1 MCGTSARVS
10 YMKVD
15 VYGADHSPWV
25 QAVLLGLREKGIE
38 HKVHLLPPLAVFKK
52 WGILMP
58 AVSIDGK
65 TWQID
70 SAQILEN
77 FNFNRVSDREL
88 RLVQNAW
95 QSVLQRPRN
104 PFRFFAG
111 FARIQNPE
119 PSLLSRCA
127 SHFGFSFICFY
138 MFVLINFIKIM
149 IRPKSPVDF
158 GNQFLYWEQAVAD
171 SKGPFLDGT
180 NPGTRDMLLFGV
192 VQCHASIP
200 VAALH
205 ALRDDSRL
213 NGLRRWI
220 GHMQERFNDHPHL
233 YSGAYFEPALPQPRP
248 ANFAQRFSFYIGLL
262 TLFALFP
269 LTLALVFLLMKRVPR

>member
-1 MCGTSARVS
+1 MRVT
-10 YMKVD
+10 

-38 HKVHLLPPLAVFKK
+38 YKEQFLPPLAVFRK
-52 WGILMP
+52 WGVLMP

-65 TWQID
+65 PWQID
-70 SAQILEN
+70 SIKILEN
-77 FNFNRVSDREL
+77 FDFDPISDQEL

-119 PSLLSRCA
+119 PHNFKRYAGYL
-127 SHFGFSFICFY
+127 GFSFICFY
-138 MFVLINFIKIM
+138 MFVLINFIKIV
-149 IRPKSPVDF
+149 IRPKSPDDF
-158 GNQFLYWEQAVAD
+158 ADQFLYWEQAVAD
-171 SKGPFLDGT
+171 SNGPFLDGAS
-180 NPGTRDMLLFGV
+180 PGTRDILLFGI

-205 ALRDDSRL
+205 TLRDDARL
-213 NGLRRWI
+213 DGLRQWI
-220 GHMQERFNDHPHL
+220 GNMQVRFKDYPHL
-233 YSGAYFEPALPQPRP
+233 YSGAYFEPVLSRP
-248 ANFAQRFSFYIGLL
+248 ETANLVQRLIFYIGLS
-262 TLFALFP
+262 TMFALLP
-269 LTLALVFLLMKRVPR
+269 LTLVLVFVLMKQVPR

>member
-1 MCGTSARVS
+1 
-10 YMKVD
+10 MKVD
-15 VYGADHSPWV
+15 VYGASHSPWV

-38 HKVHLLPPLAVFKK
+38 HEERLLPPLAVFRR

-65 TWQID
+65 PWRID
-70 SAQILEN
+70 STKILEN
-77 FNFNRVSDREL
+77 FGFDPISDKEL

-95 QSVLQRPRN
+95 QSVLQRTRN
-104 PFRFFAG
+104 PFHFFAG

-119 PSLLSRCA
+119 PILFKSYA

-138 MFVLINFIKIM
+138 MFVLINFIKII
-149 IRPKSPVDF
+149 IRPKAPVDF
-158 GNQFLYWEQAVAD
+158 GDQFLYWEQAIVD
-171 SKGPFLDGT
+171 SYGPFLDGAR
-180 NPGTRDMLLFGV
+180 PGTRDMLLFGI

-205 ALRDDSRL
+205 ALRDDTRL
-213 NGLRRWI
+213 DGLRRWI
-220 GHMQERFNDHPHL
+220 GHMQARFKEHPHL
-233 YSGAYFEPALPQPRP
+233 YSGAYFEPAVPQPDT
-248 ANFAQRFSFYIGLL
+248 ANFSQRFFFYIGLL

-269 LTLALVFLLMKRVPR
+269 LTLALVFMLMKRVPR

>member
-1 MCGTSARVS
+1 
-10 YMKVD
+10 MKVY

-38 HKVHLLPPLAVFKK
+38 HEKHLLPPLAVFRK

-65 TWQID
+65 PWQID
-70 SAQILEN
+70 STKILEN
-77 FNFNRVSDREL
+77 FDFDPISDKEL

-119 PSLLSRCA
+119 PTPFKRYA

-138 MFVLINFIKIM
+138 MFVLINFIKI
-149 IRPKSPVDF
+149 IIKPKHPVDY
-158 GNQFLYWEQAVAD
+158 GDQFLYWEQIVAD
-171 SKGPFLDGT
+171 SDGLFLDGAS
-180 NPGTRDMLLFGV
+180 PGTRDMLLFGI

-205 ALRDDSRL
+205 ALRDDARL
-213 NGLRRWI
+213 DGLRRWI
-220 GHMQERFNDHPHL
+220 GHMQERFKDHPHL
-233 YSGAYFEPALPQPRP
+233 YSGAYFQPALPQPEA
-248 ANFAQRFSFYIGLL
+248 ANFAQRFIFYIGLL

-269 LTLALVFLLMKRVPR
+269 LTLVLVFVLMKRVPR

>member
-1 MCGTSARVS
+1 
-10 YMKVD
+10 MKVD

-25 QAVLLGLREKGIE
+25 QAVLLGLCEKGIE
-38 HKVHLLPPLAVFKK
+38 AEIHILPPLAVFIK

-65 TWQID
+65 PWQID
-70 SAQILEN
+70 SIKILEN
-77 FNFNRVSDREL
+77 FDFDPISDKEL

-119 PSLLSRCA
+119 PILFKRYV
-127 SHFGFSFICFY
+127 SHFGFSFVCFY
-138 MFVLINFIKIM
+138 MFVLINFIKII
-149 IRPKSPVDF
+149 IRPVPPVDY
-158 GNQFLYWEQAVAD
+158 GDQFLYWEQIVAD
-171 SKGPFLDGT
+171 SDGLFLDGAS
-180 NPGTRDMLLFGV
+180 PGTRDMLLFGI

-205 ALRDDSRL
+205 ALRDDARL
-213 NGLRRWI
+213 DGLRRWI
-220 GHMQERFNDHPHL
+220 GHMQERFKDHPHL
-233 YSGAYFEPALPQPRP
+233 YSGAYFQPALPQPEA
-248 ANFAQRFSFYIGLL
+248 ANFAQRFIFYIGLL

-269 LTLALVFLLMKRVPR
+269 LTLVLVFLLMKRVPR